1 MATTGLNQQEQPE
14 ARVGGGVSG
23 INPYMKGYQQNPPSS
38 AIYSSPVQ
46 PVITQASS
54 NYGQPTSSLG
64 YQHPTMSYPTVGIPA
79 NTGGMLPQPI
89 STVPSQPI
97 GFPTQP
103 AVFNPT
109 DISPQPSWNVTAP
122 AAAVAPPTSGVQ
134 PHPPDNNC
142 YNTDLAESWND
153 PPTLKAKKKPP
164 KAPAPLAPITTPVMA
179 PVAPIGQPEP
189 QMPPTAGNPQ
199 PTPSPVQKKP
209 PSPAAVPVM
218 QKAPVPQEHVPML
231 QAFEGMLERC
241 RGAASSTALRRK
253 AEDVARKLAA
263 LSDLLRESK
272 LSMEVLQGLHYI
284 AQDLQTLNYR
294 SALDRLNH
302 MVSAGN
308 FSEMSSFMPGIKAL
322 IQLGIQL
329 RV

>member
-1 MATTGLNQQEQPE
+1 MFQAQDDCSGPKPEFPFQIQDVEPPRPPESDITTAAQSLTPSQPQNMATTGLNQQEQPE

-23 INPYMKGYQQNPPSS
+23 INPYMKGYQQNHPSS

-64 YQHPTMSYPTVGIPA
+64 YQHPTMSYPTVGIPP

-122 AAAVAPPTSGVQ
+122 AATVAPPISGVQ
-134 PHPPDNNC
+134 PRPPDNNS

-153 PPTLKAKKKPP
+153 PPTLKAKKK
-164 KAPAPLAPITTPVMA
+164 VR
-179 PVAPIGQPEP
+179 
-189 QMPPTAGNPQ
+189 
-199 PTPSPVQKKP
+199 S
-209 PSPAAVPVM
+209 
-218 QKAPVPQEHVPML
+218 HVL
-231 QAFEGMLERC
+231 
-241 RGAASSTALRRK
+241 
-253 AEDVARKLAA
+253 
-263 LSDLLRESK
+263 
-272 LSMEVLQGLHYI
+272 
-284 AQDLQTLNYR
+284 
-294 SALDRLNH
+294 
-302 MVSAGN
+302 
-308 FSEMSSFMPGIKAL
+308 SSFP
-322 IQLGIQL
+322 
-329 RV
+329 RSSF